1 MWHACSDLTQCE
13 PRAPDVHD
21 VASEPG
27 KISVTKMGIIG
38 SQRPRRLRR
47 TSAIRRLVRETR
59 LSIDQLLYPMFVV
72 PGSGVEDEIGS
83 MPGQFHRSADRMGDS
98 ARAVEALGIQG
109 VLLFGRSAT
118 KSPDGSEASDH
129 DGVVQRA
136 IEQIKRAAP
145 ELIVCTDVC
154 LCAYTDHGHCGV
166 LHRGMIDNDLSV
178 SRMVEVALSHAQAGA
193 DIVAPS
199 DMMDGR
205 VGAIRT
211 VLDAEGFGSIS
222 IMAYAAKYASAFYG
236 PFREA
241 SDSAPLFGDRHTYQL
256 DPANVRE
263 AIREVGLDVAEGA
276 DMVMVKP
283 ALPYLDVVARVRATY
298 DVPIAAYLV
307 SGEFA
312 AIKAAAARGWL
323 NEEDAALEALT
334 SISRAGADVIITYWA
349 PDVAVW
355 LDKGSGS

>member
-1 MWHACSDLTQCE
+1 
-13 PRAPDVHD
+13 
-21 VASEPG
+21 
-27 KISVTKMGIIG
+27 
-38 SQRPRRLRR
+38 
-47 TSAIRRLVRETR
+47 
-59 LSIDQLLYPMFVV
+59 
-72 PGSGVEDEIGS
+72 
-83 MPGQFHRSADRMGDS
+83 
-98 ARAVEALGIQG
+98 
-109 VLLFGRSAT
+109 
-118 KSPDGSEASDH
+118 
-129 DGVVQRA
+129 
-136 IEQIKRAAP
+136 
-145 ELIVCTDVC
+145 
-154 LCAYTDHGHCGV
+154 
-166 LHRGMIDNDLSV
+166 MIDNDLSV

-211 VLDAEGFGSIS
+211 VLDAEGFSSTS

-241 SDSAPLFGDRHTYQL
+241 SDSAPSFGDRHTYQL

-276 DMVMVKP
+276 DLVMVKP
-283 ALPYLDVVARVRATY
+283 ALPYLDVVARVRAMY
-298 DVPIAAYLV
+298 DVPIATYLV

-323 NEEDAALEALT
+323 NEKDAALEALT
-334 SISRAGADVIITYWA
+334 SIARAGADVIITYWA

>member
-1 MWHACSDLTQCE
+1 MHADGFS
-13 PRAPDVHD
+13 
-21 VASEPG
+21 
-27 KISVTKMGIIG
+27 
-38 SQRPRRLRR
+38 RRLM
-47 TSAIRRLVRETR
+47 RETTLTTDDLICPLFVHEGSNEREPIASMPGVER
-59 LSIDQLLYPMFVV
+59 LSIDLLVDYATELH
-72 PGSGVEDEIGS
+72 G
-83 MPGQFHRSADRMGDS
+83 
-98 ARAVEALGIQG
+98 LGIPA
-109 VLLFGRSAT
+109 VAVFPVTPNELKTDDGRESYN
-118 KSPDGSEASDH
+118 PDGLA
-129 DGVVQRA
+129 QRA
-136 IEQIKRAAP
+136 ISAIKARIP
-145 ELIVCTDVC
+145 ELRVITDVA
-154 LCAYTDHGHCGV
+154 LDPFTTHGHDGIIRNGYV
-166 LHRGMIDNDLSV
+166 DNDETLKVLVQQALVQANAGCSV
-178 SRMVEVALSHAQAGA
+178 
-193 DIVAPS
+193 IAPS

-211 VLDAEGFGSIS
+211 VLDAEGFSSTS

-241 SDSAPLFGDRHTYQL
+241 SDSAPSFGDRHTYQL

-276 DMVMVKP
+276 DLVMVKP
-283 ALPYLDVVARVRATY
+283 ALPYLDVVARVRATD

-323 NEEDAALEALT
+323 NEKDAALEVLT